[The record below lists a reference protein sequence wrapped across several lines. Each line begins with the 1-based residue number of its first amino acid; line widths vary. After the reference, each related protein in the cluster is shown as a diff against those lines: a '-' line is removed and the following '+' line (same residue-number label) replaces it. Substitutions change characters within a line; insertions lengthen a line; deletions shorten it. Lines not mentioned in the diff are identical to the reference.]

1 MNITGQVICI
11 KDCVSLGGAK
21 FYNNKIYKC
30 QLMNYTCYIFDE
42 NNQII
47 RLEIDNPFEK
57 SKFSEFFTTLKNARK
72 QKLNKILQ
80 NGK

>member
-1 MNITGQVICI
+1 
-11 KDCVSLGGAK
+11 
-21 FYNNKIYKC
+21 
-30 QLMNYTCYIFDE
+30 MNYTCYIFDE

>member
-47 RLEIDNPFEK
+47 RLEI